1 MEAVL
6 CLFDIYNDI
15 LATRVVSQSRDRT
28 KVVPI
33 VQPDKDHLLSG
44 SYRPI
49 SLLACSR
56 KLMDKMICTRL
67 DFWAEKKWHIVSYSV
82 WF

>member
-1 MEAVL
+1 MKTKL
-6 CLFDIYNDI
+6 CLLDTYNDI
-15 LATRVVSQSRDRT
+15 LATGVVSQSWHRT

-33 VQPDKDHLLSG
+33 VKPGKDLLLSG

-56 KLMDKMICTRL
+56 KLVGSDRK
-67 DFWAEKKWHIVSYSV
+67 EWHIVSYSV